1 MHVNIRS
8 LNKNFDEFHDYI
20 QFLSFISSVICLS
33 ESRIQNQSQVNIEL
47 AGYKFSALAL
57 KVMPEG

>member
-20 QFLSFISSVICLS
+20 QSLSFISNVICLS
-33 ESRIQNQSQVNIEL
+33 ESRIKNQPQVNIEL
-47 AGYKFSALAL
+47 TGDKFSTLAL
-57 KVMPEG
+57 KVIPKG